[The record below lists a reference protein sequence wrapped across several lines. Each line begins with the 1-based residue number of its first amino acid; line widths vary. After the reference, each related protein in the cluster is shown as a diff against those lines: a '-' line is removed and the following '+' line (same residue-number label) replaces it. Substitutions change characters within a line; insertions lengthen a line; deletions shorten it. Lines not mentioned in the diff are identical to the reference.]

1 MPNIWLVKI
10 YNMVHTVITY
20 TEVSYIL
27 FWPPQ
32 KFRGWARKFC
42 VWVWNFC
49 TWIVNSLKK
58 GERHKYP
65 IPFFPY
71 GHFCIHFPP
80 TRKQVSLSPY
90 IEGSPN
96 LPSWFFVKPFE
107 RLGLESL
114 WAIDLAFEHLVHLV
128 AIDLYFFY
136 YWSLAPIWL
145 EVARELPTIV
155 VEHLKVCIIF
165 KKLMEPSSLN
175 FVTRLRRG

>member
-65 IPFFPY
+65 IPFFPN

-80 TRKQVSLSPY
+80 TQKQVSLTIY
-90 IEGSPN
+90 WR
-96 LPSWFFVKPFE
+96 LPQPPPWFFVKPFE

-128 AIDLYFFY
+128 AVDLYFFT
-136 YWSLAPIWL
+136 LGAWL
-145 EVARELPTIV
+145 R
-155 VEHLKVCIIF
+155 IIF
-165 KKLMEPSSLN
+165 KKLVEPSSLS